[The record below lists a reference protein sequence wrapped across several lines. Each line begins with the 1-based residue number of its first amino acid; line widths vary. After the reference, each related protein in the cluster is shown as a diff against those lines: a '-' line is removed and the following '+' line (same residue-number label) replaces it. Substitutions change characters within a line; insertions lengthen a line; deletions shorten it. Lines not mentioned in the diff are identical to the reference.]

1 MALVDEAAL
10 RQQIKGGAL
19 ARLYVVCGGEGYLKQ
34 HYVLQ
39 LCEAAVEDA
48 FRDFNFHR
56 FEGKDLDLDTLAQ
69 ATEAVPLMVHHPNEP
84 AGSSGTPSERTCV
97 LVRDYPLESA
107 NGDKDFLA
115 FLQELP
121 AHVTLVF
128 WMDTADFHPKKYKA
142 LADAINAVGH
152 IAQLNAPD
160 GAQTLRIIAAGAKTR
175 GCAMDHPTAEYFIE
189 CVGGDLNLLQNELE
203 KLCAYAGGGSLTR
216 AQVDAVCVK
225 SIEAKSFDMVKAV
238 SAGDGGLALR
248 LLDDLFRQKVAPQML
263 LGSLVANY
271 VDIYRAFT
279 ALQAGKGAEAPAAL
293 FDYKGK
299 DFRLKNAGRMARG
312 MRLPQ
317 VRRCLELLDQ
327 ADRRL
332 KNTAMDDRLVMEQCV
347 IGLLGVR

>member
-1 MALVDEAAL
+1 MALVDEAEL
-10 RQQIKGGAL
+10 RRQIKADAL
-19 ARLYVVCGGEGYLKQ
+19 ARLYVVCGGEDYLKQ
-34 HYVLQ
+34 HYTAQ

-56 FEGKDLDLDTLAQ
+56 FEGKDLSLDTLAQ
-69 ATEAVPLMVHHPNEP
+69 ATEAMPLM
-84 AGSSGTPSERTCV
+84 GERTCV
-97 LVRDYPLESA
+97 LVRDFPLESA
-107 NGDKDFLA
+107 NGDKDFIT
-115 FLQELP
+115 FLRELP

-142 LADAINAVGH
+142 LADAINAAGH
-152 IAQLNAPD
+152 VAQLNAPD
-160 GAQTLRIIAAGAKTR
+160 GAQVLRLIAGGVKTR
-175 GCAMDHPTAEYFIE
+175 GCAMDRPTAEYFIE

-203 KLCAYAGGGSLTR
+203 KLCAYAGGGNLTR

-225 SIEAKSFDMVKAV
+225 SIDAKSFDMVKAV
-238 SAGDGGLALR
+238 AAGDGSLALR

-312 MRLPQ
+312 MKLPQ

>member
-1 MALVDEAAL
+1 LALVDEAEL
-10 RQQIKGGAL
+10 RRQIKADAL
-19 ARLYVVCGGEGYLKQ
+19 ARLYVVCGGEDYLKQ
-34 HYVLQ
+34 HYTAQ

-56 FEGKDLDLDTLAQ
+56 FEGKDLSLDTLAQ
-69 ATEAVPLMVHHPNEP
+69 ATEAMPLM
-84 AGSSGTPSERTCV
+84 GERTCV
-97 LVRDYPLESA
+97 LVRDFPLESA
-107 NGDKDFLA
+107 NGDKDFIT
-115 FLQELP
+115 FLRELP

-142 LADAINAVGH
+142 LADAINAAGH
-152 IAQLNAPD
+152 VAQLNAPD
-160 GAQTLRIIAAGAKTR
+160 GAQVLRLIAGGVKTR
-175 GCAMDHPTAEYFIE
+175 GCAMDRPTAEYFIE

-203 KLCAYAGGGSLTR
+203 KLCAYAGGGNLTR

-225 SIEAKSFDMVKAV
+225 SIDAKSFDMVKAV
-238 SAGDGGLALR
+238 AAGDGSLALR

-312 MRLPQ
+312 MKLPQ